1 MEDKYYETVLG
12 DTWDMI
18 AYKLFGDSMLYNILL
33 DLNEEYSDTLIF
45 GSGIKIKYKEISKS
59 YKESIAP
66 WRR

>member
-18 AYKLFGDSMLYNILL
+18 AYKLCGDSMLYNILL
-33 DLNEEYSDTLIF
+33 DLNEEYSDILIF
-45 GSGIKIKYKEISKS
+45 GSGIKIKYKEIPKS
-59 YKESIAP
+59 YKENIAP